1 MVSRIW
7 GTSAEQSRKR
17 LWKRRTLPHHTQD
30 KIWHRQKAQTIFD
43 MSFHP
48 LYPSSVSCCA
58 QCRKPLR
65 NKVPTINALD
75 GRLWALFCLDQF
87 YSKEC
92 NTPQALHQKLTS
104 IAYRKQLS
112 LLQEVSTCF
121 SLHRWW
127 CQGGSRWTCFYYP
140 SRYCSMRRWWLADQ
154 VDGLLMF
161 VRKEINFGG
170 LCRYPQTLLFQ
181 R

>member
-7 GTSAEQSRKR
+7 GTSAEHSRKR
-17 LWKRRTLPHHTQD
+17 LCGKEEIVWKRRTLPHHTQD
-30 KIWHRQKAQTIFD
+30 TIWHRQKAQTIFD

-65 NKVPTINALD
+65 NKAPTINALD

-104 IAYRKQLS
+104 IAYWNICPCFRKFQHDFRCIDDGVGADRGGHVYTTLRGT
-112 LLQEVSTCF
+112 V
-121 SLHRWW
+121 RWEG
-127 CQGGSRWTCFYYP
+127 CVEP
-140 SRYCSMRRWWLADQ
+140 
-154 VDGLLMF
+154 GL
-161 VRKEINFGG
+161 
-170 LCRYPQTLLFQ
+170 
-181 R
+181 